1 MPVAMGKGS
10 KSSMVPKPPGA
21 KPKGKSKAKDDSI
34 PELSETMKN
43 KYKEQWKTFVIRKE
57 NDLTRPASSS
67 VGALEDGCK
76 HVHVFV
82 VCCQKIYMNMSYS
95 SCQVDIDI

>member
-10 KSSMVPKPPGA
+10 KSSVVPKLPGAAA
-21 KPKGKSKAKDDSI
+21 KPKGKFKAKDDSI

-43 KYKEQWKTFVIRKE
+43 KYKEQWKTFVMRKG

-82 VCCQKIYMNMSYS
+82 LCCQKI
-95 SCQVDIDI
+95 